1 MNILTLCALL
11 LVPASP
17 TPVSAPPAHMAAA
30 TISAA
35 VVVKIGEASREEY
48 KHGDPANCVSL
59 LRSN

>member
-17 TPVSAPPAHMAAA
+17 TPVSTLPAHMAAVMP
-30 TISAA
+30 AA
-35 VVVKIGEASREEY
+35 VVVKIGEASLEEY
-48 KHGDPANCVSL
+48 KHGDPANRVPL